1 MNLSKK
7 TSSLIVII
15 LIVALGV
22 SSLLKR
28 SSKREK
34 PHPPI
39 YAGPTQDTSL
49 YFNGI
54 PPEGKGGDPL
64 LNLQKNRTAS
74 PEKFESY
81 SVHQILAIPST
92 KLEGTDDNTRKYWS
106 DEAKQYAAKWE
117 SKGVVVEGYLIKA
130 RESGRESAN
139 GNSDKHRDYHLWI
152 VQEKNEPRSSSVIAE
167 VTPRIKATKPSW
179 TIDNFVK
186 LSDKRTRVRV
196 AGWLMWDEEH
206 GDEVGKSRGSQ
217 WEIHPLTK
225 LEVFEKGEWK
235 EY

>member
-1 MNLSKK
+1 MQLSRK
-7 TSSLIVII
+7 TSTIIVVII
-15 LIVALGV
+15 ISALGWMYF
-22 SSLLKR
+22 SKST
-28 SSKREK
+28 KREK
-34 PHPPI
+34 PKPPVFS
-39 YAGPTQDTSL
+39 GPTQDTSL

-64 LNLQKNRTAS
+64 LNLQKNRTTI
-74 PEKFESY
+74 PEKLETY

-106 DEAKQYAAKWE
+106 EEAKHYAAKWE
-117 SKGVVVEGYLIKA
+117 SKGVVVEGYLVKA

-139 GNSDKHRDYHLWI
+139 GNSDKYRDYHLWI

-179 TIDNFVK
+179 TIENFVK
-186 LSDKRTRVRV
+186 LSNKRTKVKV
-196 AGWLMWDEEH
+196 TGWLMWDEEH
-206 GDEVGKSRGSQ
+206 PEEVGKSRGSQ
-217 WEIHPLTK
+217 WEIHPMTK
-225 LEVFEKGEWK
+225 LEIFEKGEWK

>member
-1 MNLSKK
+1 MKK
-7 TSSLIVII
+7 TSK
-15 LIVALGV
+15 GP
-22 SSLLKR
+22 
-28 SSKREK
+28 K
-34 PHPPI
+34 PQPPV
-39 YAGPTQDTSL
+39 YTGPTKDTSL

-64 LNLQKNRTAS
+64 LNLQKNRTTI
-74 PEKFESY
+74 PEKLEPY
-81 SVHQILAIPST
+81 SVGQILAIPST

-117 SKGVVVEGYLIKA
+117 SKGVIVEGYLVKA

-139 GNSDKHRDYHLWI
+139 GGSDKYQDYHLWI
-152 VQEKNEPRSSSVIAE
+152 VQEKNEQRSSSVIAE

-179 TIDNFVK
+179 TIENFVK
-186 LSDKRTRVRV
+186 LSNKHTKVRV
-196 AGWLMWDEEH
+196 TGWLLWDEEH

-217 WEIHPLTK
+217 WEIHPMTK
-225 LEVFEKGEWK
+225 FEIFEKGEWK